1 VLLWCFGVGAPLLMG
16 SPCAPLVTY
25 FQGVAGGANPAV
37 PPGWNVATGPGAVG
51 AKPPILATV
60 GARMPRAAS
69 IDVDLSVAG
78 ALVTNAIFVAYV
90 GSSADDLPLALP
102 TTSTTASVPPVTISD
117 MVNAWPYTAA
127 RVVHFGP
134 ARPT

>member
-1 VLLWCFGVGAPLLMG
+1 MCATGDVLPGGRRRCQPCGAAWVER
-16 SPCAPLVTY
+16 CH
-25 FQGVAGGANPAV
+25 
-37 PPGWNVATGPGAVG
+37 GPGAVG
-51 AKPPILATV
+51 AKSPILATV
-60 GARMPRAAS
+60 DARMPRAAS

-90 GSSADDLPLALP
+90 GSSAGDLPLALP